1 MTMKHVIN
9 KGNNDTTLLLLH
21 GTGGNEHDMLPLT
34 ALIDREANVLSV
46 RGNVS
51 EHGMP
56 RFFRRISEG
65 VFDEDDLVNRT
76 HELNDFIT
84 TAASENGLDR
94 EKIVAVG
101 YSNGAN
107 IAASLMYHD
116 KDALHA
122 AILFHPMVPLR
133 NIELPDLS
141 GKKVFIGAGVND
153 PISPKEET
161 EELAEALRN
170 AGATVEIYWHQ
181 AGHSLTQDEVQQA
194 GAWYKAL

>member
-1 MTMKHVIN
+1 MKHVIN

-21 GTGGNEHDMLPLT
+21 GTGGNEHDMLPL
-34 ALIDREANVLSV
+34 AGLIDSEANVLSV

-56 RFFRRISEG
+56 RFFRRIAEG
-65 VFDEDDLVNRT
+65 VFDEEDLVNRT

-116 KDALHA
+116 KDALYE

-170 AGATVEIYWHQ
+170 AGAAVEIYWHQ

-194 GAWYKAL
+194 AAWYKAL

>member
-21 GTGGNEHDMLPLT
+21 GTGGNEHDMLPL
-34 ALIDREANVLSV
+34 AGRIDSEANVLSV

-56 RFFRRISEG
+56 RFFRRIAEG
-65 VFDEDDLVNRT
+65 VFDEEDLVNRT

-107 IAASLMYHD
+107 ITASLMYHD

-161 EELAEALRN
+161 EELVEALRN
-170 AGATVEIYWHQ
+170 AGAAVEIYWHQ

-194 GAWYKAL
+194 AAWYKAL